1 EVWRQSSPAGW
12 RTGAAGA
19 SSTARR
25 RPSRWHRLCDAID
38 RRCVAMKPAL
48 TAAALL
54 LLAGPAMAAPGD
66 PRAVRGNL
74 EWPAVLSA
82 EPFIVLRGDDGRLY
96 YADVARAPHDPGH
109 DRRRNFIGGHRGQPA
124 PRDRCRRRRRGRLR
138 VERCDTAAAGP
149 GRDGRGTLVAA
160 AAGRGATPRAHA
172 AGHRAAS
179 GRAR

>member
-1 EVWRQSSPAGW
+1 MRRTLAWIRNICPSHSEAGATIGPPIEVWRQSSPADW

-25 RPSRWHRLCDAID
+25 RPSRWHRLCDAIS

-82 EPFIVLRGDDGRLY
+82 EPFIVVRGDDGRLY
-96 YADVARAPHDPGH
+96 YADVARARRTTPGP
-109 DRRRNFIGGHRGQPA
+109 IA
-124 PRDRCRRRRRGRLR
+124 
-138 VERCDTAAAGP
+138 
-149 GRDGRGTLVAA
+149 
-160 AAGRGATPRAHA
+160 GATPSVGLHGNQPHDIGA
-172 AGHRAAS
+172 AVV
-179 GRAR
+179 